1 MDELVKNIAKKVGIT
16 ETQAQQAVD
25 MVLSVLK
32 EKLPAPV
39 ASQVEAVLAGDMGD
53 LGDVLG
59 GVGGLFGK
67 K

>member
-1 MDELVKNIAKKVGIT
+1 MDELVKKISEKVGIT
-16 ETQAQQAVD
+16 EAQAQQAVD

-32 EKLPAPV
+32 ERLPAPV
-39 ASQVEAVLAGDMGD
+39 ASQVEAVLKGDVSD

>member
-1 MDELVKNIAKKVGIT
+1 MDELVKKIAEKVGIT
-16 ETQAQQAVD
+16 EAQAQQAVD
-25 MVLSVLK
+25 MVLTALK
-32 EKLPAPV
+32 ERLPAPV
-39 ASQVEAVLAGDMGD
+39 AAQVESALSGDVGD

>member
-1 MDELVKNIAKKVGIT
+1 MDELVKNISKKVGIT
-16 ETQAQQAVD
+16 EAQAQQAVD

-32 EKLPAPV
+32 EKLPPGV
-39 ASQVEAVLAGDMGD
+39 ASQVEAALTGDMGD